1 MRPLGSHV
9 TRHTHIPLLVASAK
23 ECLHPFT
30 GTLAGKLH
38 APNGPLRDFTSPAG
52 YHTSNGW
59 GAVHGKGFGECIRVL
74 SYLHNTITVV
84 LKVTNEGIGQIRL
97 RKW

>member
-59 GAVHGKGFGECIRVL
+59 GAVHGKGSCGHRCSLQME
-74 SYLHNTITVV
+74 N
-84 LKVTNEGIGQIRL
+84 L
-97 RKW
+97 RWLQALANSPG